1 MSEVA
6 ISYWRMRARYYRLL
20 GNKCSS
26 CGSEY
31 YPPVYLCRRCGSESL
46 VDVEMPNTGQI
57 VTYTIL
63 REVMAGFE
71 GQQPLVLGIIRLDN
85 GVKVVGQIVDTPPE
99 ALKIGSRVK
108 MVFRKIREEG
118 EAGQIYYGY
127 KFTTL

>member
-1 MSEVA
+1 M
-6 ISYWRMRARYYRLL
+6 
-20 GNKCSS
+20 
-26 CGSEY
+26 
-31 YPPVYLCRRCGSESL
+31 
-46 VDVEMPNTGQI
+46 DVEMPNTGQI
-57 VTYTIL
+57 VTYTVL

-99 ALKIGSRVK
+99 ALKIGGRVK

>member
-1 MSEVA
+1 
-6 ISYWRMRARYYRLL
+6 
-20 GNKCSS
+20 
-26 CGSEY
+26 
-31 YPPVYLCRRCGSESL
+31 
-46 VDVEMPNTGQI
+46 MPNTGQV

-71 GQQPLVLGIIRLDN
+71 GQQPLVLGIIRLEN
-85 GVKVVGQIVDTPPE
+85 GVKVLGQIVDTPPE
-99 ALKIGSRVK
+99 ALRTGSRVK